1 MSPALTTPAHA
12 TYPALFPACAGSLVT
27 QEDKL
32 RAKVLKGELSEADC
46 ALQIKAL
53 RLPGQL
59 YSAPDYAMINKWASD
74 FPSNIMLAARAV
86 TAPLT
91 PATATAERRTAQQLL
106 EADANFMA
114 LYNHAN
120 HKHAYVMA
128 FNGGRGMDK
137 RGVECIDFVQG
148 ELNAMRS
155 AHQTGK

>member
-1 MSPALTTPAHA
+1 MFSDSSVLMLA
-12 TYPALFPACAGSLVT
+12 

-32 RAKVLKGELSEADC
+32 RAQVLKGELSEADC

-53 RLPGQL
+53 RAPGQL
-59 YSAPDYAMINKWASD
+59 VSAPDYAKINKWASD
-74 FPSNIMLAARAV
+74 YPYSIMLAARAV

-91 PATATAERRTAQQLL
+91 PATATAERRTATQLL

-128 FNGGRGMDK
+128 FNGSRGMDK
-137 RGVECIDFVQG
+137 RGVDCIGFVQG